1 MNCRCGEPGNMFSEE
16 KLLRNFPGHFPKFL
30 PNISGSKEMFL
41 VLKFIKFLE
50 GYLKNHDFDLIN
62 TRKY

>member
-1 MNCRCGEPGNMFSEE
+1 MFSEK